1 MITRTQLKKLHK
13 EKLPLHILEQDY
25 IQALILIEL
34 YNQTESLVFKG
45 GTLLKHAYGLDR
57 YSEDLDFTQTT
68 KKNHKNTLKKTTK
81 KLLIYG
87 IEAELKDT
95 IETKQ
100 TLKTRL
106 SYQGPLYTGLSKTKG
121 RVEIEISKRN
131 DILLGGEWTRLF
143 FKYPEASVVNCLS
156 MKKPEIMAEKLR
168 ALSMREKP
176 RDLYDIWYLMK
187 QGVNINEDLYWAK
200 MKAVKIN
207 PEIKI
212 TIDEKQWNQDLN
224 NLLEKPPPYKLVEE
238 EIKKEIRKTK
248 IRILDA

>member
-1 MITRTQLKKLHK
+1 
-13 EKLPLHILEQDY
+13 
-25 IQALILIEL
+25 
-34 YNQTESLVFKG
+34 
-45 GTLLKHAYGLDR
+45 
-57 YSEDLDFTQTT
+57 
-68 KKNHKNTLKKTTK
+68 
-81 KLLIYG
+81 
-87 IEAELKDT
+87 
-95 IETKQ
+95 
-100 TLKTRL
+100 
-106 SYQGPLYTGLSKTKG
+106 
-121 RVEIEISKRN
+121 
-131 DILLGGEWTRLF
+131 
-143 FKYPEASVVNCLS
+143 